1 LIASGNIKVSF
12 TDVLNR
18 AEDGYLQA
26 MILAAGFGTR
36 LLPHTNVKP
45 KPLFPILNQPLLLL
59 TIQRL
64 KRYGF
69 DRIIV
74 NCHHLREQIAESLAD
89 IDGVVVQQ
97 EEIILG
103 TGGGLRRALS
113 LMRDEPIL
121 VTNGDIY
128 HTINYRELYQAHQE
142 NNCPVTLG
150 MHDYPRFNTVAT
162 SGNRIAGFNK
172 NMDCKVLAFTGLHVV
187 NPAILANIPDGV
199 LSCIV
204 DHYRELLATGESLA
218 VYRTDQCYWTDM
230 GTPEDY
236 LALHEGLLRGSIP
249 LWQEFH
255 NAENGQILIDRDARL
270 SGDFSVEKWC
280 SIGKITGKHV
290 HLSRVVVW
298 DGVMLPDGFTCDNA
312 LISSTPQ

>member
-1 LIASGNIKVSF
+1 M
-12 TDVLNR
+12 
-18 AEDGYLQA
+18 QA

-36 LLPHTNVKP
+36 LLPHTNIKP

-64 KRYGF
+64 KQHGF

-74 NCHHLREQIAESLAD
+74 NCHHLKEQIAESLAN
-89 IDGVVVQQ
+89 IDGVIVQQ
-97 EEIILG
+97 EDTILG

-113 LMRDEPIL
+113 RMRDEPLL

-128 HTINYRELYQAHQE
+128 HTIDFREIYLAHQG
-142 NNCPVTLG
+142 NACPVTLG

-162 SGNRIAGFNK
+162 SGNRIADFRKHPDGK
-172 NMDCKVLAFTGLHVV
+172 LLAFTGLHVI
-187 NPAILANIPDGV
+187 NPEILAEIPDGV
-199 LSCIV
+199 VSCIV
-204 DHYRELLATGESLA
+204 DRYRQMLTAGEALA

-249 LWQEFH
+249 LWEELQDTG
-255 NAENGQILIDRDARL
+255 NGQILIDNGARL
-270 SGDFSVEKWC
+270 SGNSRVEEWC
-280 SIGKITGKHV
+280 SIGNITGNHV

-298 DGVMLPDGFTCDNA
+298 DGVMLPDNFRADNA

>member
-1 LIASGNIKVSF
+1 V
-12 TDVLNR
+12 
-18 AEDGYLQA
+18 AEDGFLQA

-36 LLPHTNVKP
+36 LLPHTNIKP
-45 KPLFPILNQPLLLL
+45 KPLFPVLNKPLLLL

-64 KRYGF
+64 KRHGF

-74 NCHHLREQIAESLAD
+74 NCHHLKEQIADSLAN
-89 IDGVVVQQ
+89 IDGVIVQQ
-97 EEIILG
+97 EESILG

-113 LMRDEPIL
+113 LMRDEPLL

-128 HTINYRELYQAHQE
+128 HTIDFSKLYLAHQE
-142 NNCPVTLG
+142 NDSSVTLG

-162 SGNRIAGFNK
+162 VGNRVAGFNK
-172 NMDCKVLAFTGLHVV
+172 HPDCTLLAFTGLHVI
-187 NPAILANIPDGV
+187 NPAILAKIPDGV

-204 DHYRELLATGESLA
+204 DRYREMLVADESLA

-236 LALHEGLLRGSIP
+236 LGLHEGLLRGTIP
-249 LWQEFH
+249 VWEEFQH
-255 NAENGQILIDRDARL
+255 TQNVDILIDKEARL
-270 SGDFSVEKWC
+270 SEDSRVEDWC
-280 SIGKITGKHV
+280 SIGNITGKRV